1 MPISPNTNVEKHTLQ
16 KCLIQ
21 GRTLRL
27 CRADRWIQLQQVN
40 QNPNTFYEKSL
51 KIVGGRDK
59 SKSEWKD
66 AGELVSLWRW
76 HLSEVLKL
84 GQGVHGYVGQEQ
96 WEHHASHACGSFVS
110 RNKAVPREKVRKQD
124 EHSLPRIQKS
134 GQAGPLERVTES
146 SRSGLGSIWFSFLW
160 KLIPFSLTKKKI
172 KWILLY
178 YTNNYQLTKTH
189 TVLIS
194 EIYAL
199 C

>member
-1 MPISPNTNVEKHTLQ
+1 MLDSGTHTTPL
-16 KCLIQ
+16 Q
-21 GRTLRL
+21 GRQMNTAAAGESESEYILWKESKNSRGEETK
-27 CRADRWIQLQQVN
+27 VN
-40 QNPNTFYEKSL
+40 Q
-51 KIVGGRDK
+51 
-59 SKSEWKD
+59 SERMP
-66 AGELVSLWRW
+66 GSVSLWRW